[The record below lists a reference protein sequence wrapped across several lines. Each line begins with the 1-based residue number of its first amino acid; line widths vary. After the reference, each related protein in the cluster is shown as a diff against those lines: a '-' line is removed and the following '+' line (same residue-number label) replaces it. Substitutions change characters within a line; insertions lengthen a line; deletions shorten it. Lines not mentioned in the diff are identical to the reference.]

1 MVALTKDAFWEL
13 AVIANEANIEKEDK
27 TTF

>member
-1 MVALTKDAFWEL
+1 MVALAKDAFWEL
-13 AVIANEANIEKEDK
+13 AVIANEANITKEDK